1 MPGPGALSAPLFPRV
16 YLLGAGLIGG
26 SLALDLRARGIA
38 GRLEGFDA
46 DPVALTQALRAG
58 ILERAVSFEPSRLRG
73 YDLVLLA
80 VPVLEL
86 EKVLRA
92 GGFAPG
98 TLVTDTGSVKL
109 PLARAAAEAR
119 GRGEGW
125 EFVPGHPIAGDE
137 RSGPDAAR
145 HGLFAGAR
153 CVLTPA
159 GTASPASHDRVA
171 SLWEGVGARV
181 ETMTAELHDET
192 FAWVSHLPHFAAY
205 ALVGSIIDHD
215 PDSLAWSGAGL
226 RDTTRIAASSPRMW
240 SEIALANRERILLAL
255 AGYRESLSQLTGLL
269 QAGDR
274 EELAEYLARAADAR
288 RGMR

>member
-1 MPGPGALSAPLFPRV
+1 LSAPLFPRV

-38 GRLEGFDA
+38 GRVEGHDA
-46 DPVALTQALRAG
+46 DPAALAQALRLGLLAQ
-58 ILERAVSFEPSRLRG
+58 AVPFEPSRLRG
-73 YDLVLLA
+73 YDLVFLA

-98 TLVTDTGSVKL
+98 TLVTDAGSVKL
-109 PLARAAAEAR
+109 PLAKAAAAAL

-125 EFVPGHPIAGDE
+125 EFVPAHPIAGDE
-137 RSGPDAAR
+137 QSGPGAAR
-145 HGLFAGAR
+145 TGLFAGAR

-159 GTASPASHDRVA
+159 GTSSGAADSRVA
-171 SLWEGVGARV
+171 GLWDAVGAQV
-181 ETMTAELHDET
+181 ETMTAEQHDDT
-192 FAWVSHLPHFAAY
+192 FAWVSHLPHLAAY

-215 PDSLAWSGAGL
+215 PASLVWSGAGL
-226 RDTTRIAASSPRMW
+226 LDTTRIAASSPRMW
-240 SEIALANRERILLAL
+240 TEIALANRGRILAAL
-255 AGYRESLSQLTGLL
+255 AAHGRGLQGIAAL
-269 QAGDR
+269 LEAGDG
-274 EELAEYLARAADAR
+274 EGLARLLSRAAEAR